1 MNQVFKIKKK
11 DGRIVSFNP
20 DKIKAAVTKSADR
33 VLVQFTQDEY
43 DRVIEIITEKLGNL
57 YKQRNLQYVDVPT
70 MHKLVEMALDEVSQS
85 VAKSYRDYR
94 NYKQE
99 FVDMFDRVHRSIDA
113 VAYRGDKSNSNTD
126 SKLVTTQRSIGY
138 NKFNDERYKKF
149 FLNPEERQAAKDG
162 YIYIHDRSARLD
174 TMNCALLD
182 VKAVFD
188 GGFEMGNIFYTDP
201 HTVDVACDVLGDV
214 IMAAASSQYGGLSV
228 RIDDFLAPYCR
239 KSFDK
244 YYTKYF
250 NMIKKATGQEPLN
263 NDIVKYARKDTI
275 RELEQGLQGLEI
287 KLNSVASSR
296 GDYPFVSFAFGIDT
310 SEWGRV
316 VSETA
321 LRVRM
326 GGQGKEG
333 FKRPVLFPKL
343 IFLYDENLHGAG
355 GELERLFDVA
365 IECSSKCMYP
375 DFLSLT
381 GEGYVPSMYKKY
393 GKVVYP
399 MGCRAFLSPWY
410 ERGGMNPAD
419 ENDIPVFTGRFNVG
433 AITLNLIMILA
444 KAREEDKDF
453 YEVLDYYLEMIRGL
467 HLRTYEFLGN
477 KRASISPLTYCEGGF
492 YGGHLQ
498 PNDKIAPVL
507 KSATASFGITGL
519 NELNVL
525 YNGKTITEDG
535 QFPLEVME
543 YINKKVEEFKKK
555 DGRLYAIY
563 GTPAESLCGLQIE
576 QFRAKYGIIEGVSSR
591 AYTTNSF
598 HCWVGEDIDPI
609 QKQDIEYKFWNL
621 FNGGKIQYVRYPID
635 YNIEAIKTL
644 VRRAMKMGYY
654 EGINMALSYCNDC
667 GHQELNMD
675 TCPVCGSSN
684 LTKIDRMNGYLS
696 YSRVKGDTML
706 NEAKMEEIND
716 RKSM

>member
-20 DKIKAAVTKSADR
+20 DKIKAAVTKSTDR

-399 MGCRAFLSPWY
+399 MGQLMVA
-410 ERGGMNPAD
+410 
-419 ENDIPVFTGRFNVG
+419 
-433 AITLNLIMILA
+433 
-444 KAREEDKDF
+444 
-453 YEVLDYYLEMIRGL
+453 
-467 HLRTYEFLGN
+467 
-477 KRASISPLTYCEGGF
+477 
-492 YGGHLQ
+492 
-498 PNDKIAPVL
+498 
-507 KSATASFGITGL
+507 
-519 NELNVL
+519 
-525 YNGKTITEDG
+525 
-535 QFPLEVME
+535 
-543 YINKKVEEFKKK
+543 
-555 DGRLYAIY
+555 
-563 GTPAESLCGLQIE
+563 
-576 QFRAKYGIIEGVSSR
+576 
-591 AYTTNSF
+591 
-598 HCWVGEDIDPI
+598 
-609 QKQDIEYKFWNL
+609 
-621 FNGGKIQYVRYPID
+621 
-635 YNIEAIKTL
+635 
-644 VRRAMKMGYY
+644 
-654 EGINMALSYCNDC
+654 
-667 GHQELNMD
+667 
-675 TCPVCGSSN
+675 
-684 LTKIDRMNGYLS
+684 
-696 YSRVKGDTML
+696 
-706 NEAKMEEIND
+706 
-716 RKSM
+716 

>member
-70 MHKLVEMALDEVSQS
+70 MHKLVEMA
-85 VAKSYRDYR
+85 
-94 NYKQE
+94 

-399 MGCRAFLSPWY
+399 MGQLMVA
-410 ERGGMNPAD
+410 
-419 ENDIPVFTGRFNVG
+419 
-433 AITLNLIMILA
+433 
-444 KAREEDKDF
+444 
-453 YEVLDYYLEMIRGL
+453 
-467 HLRTYEFLGN
+467 
-477 KRASISPLTYCEGGF
+477 
-492 YGGHLQ
+492 
-498 PNDKIAPVL
+498 
-507 KSATASFGITGL
+507 
-519 NELNVL
+519 
-525 YNGKTITEDG
+525 
-535 QFPLEVME
+535 
-543 YINKKVEEFKKK
+543 
-555 DGRLYAIY
+555 
-563 GTPAESLCGLQIE
+563 
-576 QFRAKYGIIEGVSSR
+576 
-591 AYTTNSF
+591 
-598 HCWVGEDIDPI
+598 
-609 QKQDIEYKFWNL
+609 
-621 FNGGKIQYVRYPID
+621 
-635 YNIEAIKTL
+635 
-644 VRRAMKMGYY
+644 
-654 EGINMALSYCNDC
+654 
-667 GHQELNMD
+667 
-675 TCPVCGSSN
+675 
-684 LTKIDRMNGYLS
+684 
-696 YSRVKGDTML
+696 
-706 NEAKMEEIND
+706 
-716 RKSM
+716 

>member
-20 DKIKAAVTKSADR
+20 DKIKAAVTKSANR

-263 NDIVKYARKDTI
+263 NDIAKYARKDTI

-399 MGCRAFLSPWY
+399 MGQLMVA
-410 ERGGMNPAD
+410 
-419 ENDIPVFTGRFNVG
+419 
-433 AITLNLIMILA
+433 
-444 KAREEDKDF
+444 
-453 YEVLDYYLEMIRGL
+453 
-467 HLRTYEFLGN
+467 
-477 KRASISPLTYCEGGF
+477 
-492 YGGHLQ
+492 
-498 PNDKIAPVL
+498 
-507 KSATASFGITGL
+507 
-519 NELNVL
+519 
-525 YNGKTITEDG
+525 
-535 QFPLEVME
+535 
-543 YINKKVEEFKKK
+543 
-555 DGRLYAIY
+555 
-563 GTPAESLCGLQIE
+563 
-576 QFRAKYGIIEGVSSR
+576 
-591 AYTTNSF
+591 
-598 HCWVGEDIDPI
+598 
-609 QKQDIEYKFWNL
+609 
-621 FNGGKIQYVRYPID
+621 
-635 YNIEAIKTL
+635 
-644 VRRAMKMGYY
+644 
-654 EGINMALSYCNDC
+654 
-667 GHQELNMD
+667 
-675 TCPVCGSSN
+675 
-684 LTKIDRMNGYLS
+684 
-696 YSRVKGDTML
+696 
-706 NEAKMEEIND
+706 
-716 RKSM
+716 

>member
-355 GELERLFDVA
+355 RELERLFDVA

-399 MGCRAFLSPWY
+399 MGQLMVA
-410 ERGGMNPAD
+410 
-419 ENDIPVFTGRFNVG
+419 
-433 AITLNLIMILA
+433 
-444 KAREEDKDF
+444 
-453 YEVLDYYLEMIRGL
+453 
-467 HLRTYEFLGN
+467 
-477 KRASISPLTYCEGGF
+477 
-492 YGGHLQ
+492 
-498 PNDKIAPVL
+498 
-507 KSATASFGITGL
+507 
-519 NELNVL
+519 
-525 YNGKTITEDG
+525 
-535 QFPLEVME
+535 
-543 YINKKVEEFKKK
+543 
-555 DGRLYAIY
+555 
-563 GTPAESLCGLQIE
+563 
-576 QFRAKYGIIEGVSSR
+576 
-591 AYTTNSF
+591 
-598 HCWVGEDIDPI
+598 
-609 QKQDIEYKFWNL
+609 
-621 FNGGKIQYVRYPID
+621 
-635 YNIEAIKTL
+635 
-644 VRRAMKMGYY
+644 
-654 EGINMALSYCNDC
+654 
-667 GHQELNMD
+667 
-675 TCPVCGSSN
+675 
-684 LTKIDRMNGYLS
+684 
-696 YSRVKGDTML
+696 
-706 NEAKMEEIND
+706 
-716 RKSM
+716 

>member
-1 MNQVFKIKKK
+1 M
-11 DGRIVSFNP
+11 
-20 DKIKAAVTKSADR
+20 
-33 VLVQFTQDEY
+33 
-43 DRVIEIITEKLGNL
+43 
-57 YKQRNLQYVDVPT
+57 
-70 MHKLVEMALDEVSQS
+70 
-85 VAKSYRDYR
+85 
-94 NYKQE
+94 
-99 FVDMFDRVHRSIDA
+99 
-113 VAYRGDKSNSNTD
+113 
-126 SKLVTTQRSIGY
+126 
-138 NKFNDERYKKF
+138 
-149 FLNPEERQAAKDG
+149 NPEERQAAKDG

-263 NDIVKYARKDTI
+263 NDI
-275 RELEQGLQGLEI
+275 EQGLQGLEI

-399 MGCRAFLSPWY
+399 MGQLMVA
-410 ERGGMNPAD
+410 
-419 ENDIPVFTGRFNVG
+419 
-433 AITLNLIMILA
+433 
-444 KAREEDKDF
+444 
-453 YEVLDYYLEMIRGL
+453 
-467 HLRTYEFLGN
+467 
-477 KRASISPLTYCEGGF
+477 
-492 YGGHLQ
+492 
-498 PNDKIAPVL
+498 
-507 KSATASFGITGL
+507 
-519 NELNVL
+519 
-525 YNGKTITEDG
+525 
-535 QFPLEVME
+535 
-543 YINKKVEEFKKK
+543 
-555 DGRLYAIY
+555 
-563 GTPAESLCGLQIE
+563 
-576 QFRAKYGIIEGVSSR
+576 
-591 AYTTNSF
+591 
-598 HCWVGEDIDPI
+598 
-609 QKQDIEYKFWNL
+609 
-621 FNGGKIQYVRYPID
+621 
-635 YNIEAIKTL
+635 
-644 VRRAMKMGYY
+644 
-654 EGINMALSYCNDC
+654 
-667 GHQELNMD
+667 
-675 TCPVCGSSN
+675 
-684 LTKIDRMNGYLS
+684 
-696 YSRVKGDTML
+696 
-706 NEAKMEEIND
+706 
-716 RKSM
+716 

>member
-33 VLVQFTQDEY
+33 VLVQFTPGEY
-43 DRVIEIITEKLGNL
+43 DRVIEIITEKLDNL
-57 YKQRNLQYVDVPT
+57 YKQRNLQYADVPT
-70 MHKLVEMALDEVSQS
+70 MHKLVEMALDEVNPS

-399 MGCRAFLSPWY
+399 MGQLMVA
-410 ERGGMNPAD
+410 
-419 ENDIPVFTGRFNVG
+419 
-433 AITLNLIMILA
+433 
-444 KAREEDKDF
+444 
-453 YEVLDYYLEMIRGL
+453 
-467 HLRTYEFLGN
+467 
-477 KRASISPLTYCEGGF
+477 
-492 YGGHLQ
+492 
-498 PNDKIAPVL
+498 
-507 KSATASFGITGL
+507 
-519 NELNVL
+519 
-525 YNGKTITEDG
+525 
-535 QFPLEVME
+535 
-543 YINKKVEEFKKK
+543 
-555 DGRLYAIY
+555 
-563 GTPAESLCGLQIE
+563 
-576 QFRAKYGIIEGVSSR
+576 
-591 AYTTNSF
+591 
-598 HCWVGEDIDPI
+598 
-609 QKQDIEYKFWNL
+609 
-621 FNGGKIQYVRYPID
+621 
-635 YNIEAIKTL
+635 
-644 VRRAMKMGYY
+644 
-654 EGINMALSYCNDC
+654 
-667 GHQELNMD
+667 
-675 TCPVCGSSN
+675 
-684 LTKIDRMNGYLS
+684 
-696 YSRVKGDTML
+696 
-706 NEAKMEEIND
+706 
-716 RKSM
+716 

>member
-1 MNQVFKIKKK
+1 MFRRCNYGCCFQSIWW
-11 DGRIVSFNP
+11 IVCPN
-20 DKIKAAVTKSADR
+20 
-33 VLVQFTQDEY
+33 
-43 DRVIEIITEKLGNL
+43 
-57 YKQRNLQYVDVPT
+57 
-70 MHKLVEMALDEVSQS
+70 
-85 VAKSYRDYR
+85 
-94 NYKQE
+94 
-99 FVDMFDRVHRSIDA
+99 
-113 VAYRGDKSNSNTD
+113 
-126 SKLVTTQRSIGY
+126 
-138 NKFNDERYKKF
+138 
-149 FLNPEERQAAKDG
+149 
-162 YIYIHDRSARLD
+162 
-174 TMNCALLD
+174 
-182 VKAVFD
+182 
-188 GGFEMGNIFYTDP
+188 
-201 HTVDVACDVLGDV
+201 
-214 IMAAASSQYGGLSV
+214 
-228 RIDDFLAPYCR
+228 DDFSCIHIVRNHLH
-239 KSFDK
+239 K

-250 NMIKKATGQEPLN
+250 NMIKEATGQEPLN
-263 NDIVKYARKDTI
+263 NDIAKYARKDTI

-316 VSETA
+316 ISETA

-343 IFLYDENLHGAG
+343 IFLYDENLHGTG
-355 GELERLFDVA
+355 GELEELFNVA
-365 IECSSKCMYP
+365 IQCSSKCMYP

-444 KAREEDKDF
+444 KAREEGKDF

-507 KSATASFGITGL
+507 KTATASFGITGL

-543 YINKKVEEFKKK
+543 YINKKVDKFKKEDK
-555 DGRLYAIY
+555 RLYAIY
-563 GTPAESLCGLQIE
+563 GTPG
-576 QFRAKYGIIEGVSSR
+576 RIIMRSS
-591 AYTTNSF
+591 
-598 HCWVGEDIDPI
+598 D
-609 QKQDIEYKFWNL
+609 
-621 FNGGKIQYVRYPID
+621 
-635 YNIEAIKTL
+635 
-644 VRRAMKMGYY
+644 
-654 EGINMALSYCNDC
+654 
-667 GHQELNMD
+667 
-675 TCPVCGSSN
+675 
-684 LTKIDRMNGYLS
+684 
-696 YSRVKGDTML
+696 
-706 NEAKMEEIND
+706 
-716 RKSM
+716 

>member
-228 RIDDFLAPYCR
+228 RIDDFLAPYCQ

-250 NMIKKATGQEPLN
+250 NMIKEATGQEPLN
-263 NDIVKYARKDTI
+263 NDIAKYARKDTI

-355 GELERLFDVA
+355 GELEELFNVA
-365 IECSSKCMYP
+365 TQCSSKCMYP

-419 ENDIPVFTGRFNVG
+419 KNDTPVFTGRFNVG

>member
-43 DRVIEIITEKLGNL
+43 NRVIEIITEKLGNL

-228 RIDDFLAPYCR
+228 RIDDFLAPYCQ

-250 NMIKKATGQEPLN
+250 NMIKEATGQEPLN
-263 NDIVKYARKDTI
+263 NDIAKYARKDTI

-316 VSETA
+316 ISETA

-343 IFLYDENLHGAG
+343 IFLYDENLHGTG
-355 GELERLFDVA
+355 GELEELFNVA
-365 IECSSKCMYP
+365 IQCSSKCMYP

-419 ENDIPVFTGRFNVG
+419 ENDIPVFIGRFNVG

-444 KAREEDKDF
+444 KAREEGKDF

-507 KSATASFGITGL
+507 KTATASFGITGL

-543 YINKKVEEFKKK
+543 YINKKVDKFKKEDK
-555 DGRLYAIY
+555 RLYAIY

-675 TCPVCGSSN
+675 TCPICGSSN

-706 NEAKMEEIND
+706 NAAKMEEIKD

>member
-343 IFLYDENLHGAG
+343 IFLYDENFHGAG

-399 MGCRAFLSPWY
+399 MGQLMVA
-410 ERGGMNPAD
+410 
-419 ENDIPVFTGRFNVG
+419 
-433 AITLNLIMILA
+433 
-444 KAREEDKDF
+444 
-453 YEVLDYYLEMIRGL
+453 
-467 HLRTYEFLGN
+467 
-477 KRASISPLTYCEGGF
+477 
-492 YGGHLQ
+492 
-498 PNDKIAPVL
+498 
-507 KSATASFGITGL
+507 
-519 NELNVL
+519 
-525 YNGKTITEDG
+525 
-535 QFPLEVME
+535 
-543 YINKKVEEFKKK
+543 
-555 DGRLYAIY
+555 
-563 GTPAESLCGLQIE
+563 
-576 QFRAKYGIIEGVSSR
+576 
-591 AYTTNSF
+591 
-598 HCWVGEDIDPI
+598 
-609 QKQDIEYKFWNL
+609 
-621 FNGGKIQYVRYPID
+621 
-635 YNIEAIKTL
+635 
-644 VRRAMKMGYY
+644 
-654 EGINMALSYCNDC
+654 
-667 GHQELNMD
+667 
-675 TCPVCGSSN
+675 
-684 LTKIDRMNGYLS
+684 
-696 YSRVKGDTML
+696 
-706 NEAKMEEIND
+706 
-716 RKSM
+716 

>member
-43 DRVIEIITEKLGNL
+43 NRVIEIITEKLGNL

-94 NYKQE
+94 NYKHE

-228 RIDDFLAPYCR
+228 RIDDFLAPYCQ

-250 NMIKKATGQEPLN
+250 NMIKEATGQEPLN
-263 NDIVKYARKDTI
+263 NDIAKYARKDTI

-316 VSETA
+316 ISETA

-343 IFLYDENLHGAG
+343 IFLYDENLHGTG
-355 GELERLFDVA
+355 GELEELFNVA
-365 IECSSKCMYP
+365 IQCSSKCMYP

-444 KAREEDKDF
+444 KAREEGKDF

-507 KSATASFGITGL
+507 KTATASFGITGL

-543 YINKKVEEFKKK
+543 YINKKVDKFKKEDK
-555 DGRLYAIY
+555 RLYAIY

-675 TCPVCGSSN
+675 TCPICGSSN

>member
-33 VLVQFTQDEY
+33 VLVQFTPGEY
-43 DRVIEIITEKLGNL
+43 DRVIEIITEKLDNL
-57 YKQRNLQYVDVPT
+57 YKQRNLQYADVPT
-70 MHKLVEMALDEVSQS
+70 MHKLVEMALDEVNPS
-85 VAKSYRDYR
+85 VAKSYR

-263 NDIVKYARKDTI
+263 NDIAKYARKDTI

-399 MGCRAFLSPWY
+399 MGQLMVA
-410 ERGGMNPAD
+410 
-419 ENDIPVFTGRFNVG
+419 
-433 AITLNLIMILA
+433 
-444 KAREEDKDF
+444 
-453 YEVLDYYLEMIRGL
+453 
-467 HLRTYEFLGN
+467 
-477 KRASISPLTYCEGGF
+477 
-492 YGGHLQ
+492 
-498 PNDKIAPVL
+498 
-507 KSATASFGITGL
+507 
-519 NELNVL
+519 
-525 YNGKTITEDG
+525 
-535 QFPLEVME
+535 
-543 YINKKVEEFKKK
+543 
-555 DGRLYAIY
+555 
-563 GTPAESLCGLQIE
+563 
-576 QFRAKYGIIEGVSSR
+576 
-591 AYTTNSF
+591 
-598 HCWVGEDIDPI
+598 
-609 QKQDIEYKFWNL
+609 
-621 FNGGKIQYVRYPID
+621 
-635 YNIEAIKTL
+635 
-644 VRRAMKMGYY
+644 
-654 EGINMALSYCNDC
+654 
-667 GHQELNMD
+667 
-675 TCPVCGSSN
+675 
-684 LTKIDRMNGYLS
+684 
-696 YSRVKGDTML
+696 
-706 NEAKMEEIND
+706 
-716 RKSM
+716 

>member
-263 NDIVKYARKDTI
+263 NDIAKYARIDTI

-399 MGCRAFLSPWY
+399 MGQLMVA
-410 ERGGMNPAD
+410 
-419 ENDIPVFTGRFNVG
+419 
-433 AITLNLIMILA
+433 
-444 KAREEDKDF
+444 
-453 YEVLDYYLEMIRGL
+453 
-467 HLRTYEFLGN
+467 
-477 KRASISPLTYCEGGF
+477 
-492 YGGHLQ
+492 
-498 PNDKIAPVL
+498 
-507 KSATASFGITGL
+507 
-519 NELNVL
+519 
-525 YNGKTITEDG
+525 
-535 QFPLEVME
+535 
-543 YINKKVEEFKKK
+543 
-555 DGRLYAIY
+555 
-563 GTPAESLCGLQIE
+563 
-576 QFRAKYGIIEGVSSR
+576 
-591 AYTTNSF
+591 
-598 HCWVGEDIDPI
+598 
-609 QKQDIEYKFWNL
+609 
-621 FNGGKIQYVRYPID
+621 
-635 YNIEAIKTL
+635 
-644 VRRAMKMGYY
+644 
-654 EGINMALSYCNDC
+654 
-667 GHQELNMD
+667 
-675 TCPVCGSSN
+675 
-684 LTKIDRMNGYLS
+684 
-696 YSRVKGDTML
+696 
-706 NEAKMEEIND
+706 
-716 RKSM
+716 

>member
-343 IFLYDENLHGAG
+343 IFLYDENSHGAG

-399 MGCRAFLSPWY
+399 MGQLMVA
-410 ERGGMNPAD
+410 
-419 ENDIPVFTGRFNVG
+419 
-433 AITLNLIMILA
+433 
-444 KAREEDKDF
+444 
-453 YEVLDYYLEMIRGL
+453 
-467 HLRTYEFLGN
+467 
-477 KRASISPLTYCEGGF
+477 
-492 YGGHLQ
+492 
-498 PNDKIAPVL
+498 
-507 KSATASFGITGL
+507 
-519 NELNVL
+519 
-525 YNGKTITEDG
+525 
-535 QFPLEVME
+535 
-543 YINKKVEEFKKK
+543 
-555 DGRLYAIY
+555 
-563 GTPAESLCGLQIE
+563 
-576 QFRAKYGIIEGVSSR
+576 
-591 AYTTNSF
+591 
-598 HCWVGEDIDPI
+598 
-609 QKQDIEYKFWNL
+609 
-621 FNGGKIQYVRYPID
+621 
-635 YNIEAIKTL
+635 
-644 VRRAMKMGYY
+644 
-654 EGINMALSYCNDC
+654 
-667 GHQELNMD
+667 
-675 TCPVCGSSN
+675 
-684 LTKIDRMNGYLS
+684 
-696 YSRVKGDTML
+696 
-706 NEAKMEEIND
+706 
-716 RKSM
+716 